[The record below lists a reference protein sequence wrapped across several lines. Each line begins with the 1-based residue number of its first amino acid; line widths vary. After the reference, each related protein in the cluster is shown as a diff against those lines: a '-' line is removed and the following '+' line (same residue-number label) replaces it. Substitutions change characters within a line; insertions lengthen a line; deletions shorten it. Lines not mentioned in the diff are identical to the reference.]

1 MSYARAAW
9 LGTFEVTVRE
19 SIAKVLPAPRQS
31 SRRNEANRTVWEWT
45 ESVRISARISARIG
59 RGLARIGRVSC
70 AAAVRTD
77 YSILCVSLRI
87 LCVY

>member
-1 MSYARAAW
+1 MKNTPQMIRSPKFFKGNIR
-9 LGTFEVTVRE
+9 
-19 SIAKVLPAPRQS
+19 
-31 SRRNEANRTVWEWT
+31 EANRTVWEWT